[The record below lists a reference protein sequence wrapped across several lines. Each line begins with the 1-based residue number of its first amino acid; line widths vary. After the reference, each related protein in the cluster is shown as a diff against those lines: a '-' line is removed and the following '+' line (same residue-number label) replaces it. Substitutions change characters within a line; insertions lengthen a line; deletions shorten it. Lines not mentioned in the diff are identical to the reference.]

1 VIEVG
6 VDVPEATIM
15 VIEHA
20 EKFGLAQLHQ
30 LRGRVGRGEK
40 ASSCLLL
47 YRSPLTD
54 SGKERLDILR
64 KTTDGFEI
72 AEADF
77 KLRGPGDLLG
87 LRQSGLPT
95 FRVLDLTQDTD
106 LIETARS
113 DAKSILAADPTLE
126 GARGI
131 AVRRARDLFAPRIAS
146 MVTNEP

>member
-1 VIEVG
+1 
-6 VDVPEATIM
+6 M
-15 VIEHA
+15 IEHA

-47 YRSPLTD
+47 YQPPLTEG
-54 SGKERLDILR
+54 GKERLDTLR

-77 KLRGPGDLLG
+77 RLRGPGDLLG
-87 LRQSGLPT
+87 LRQSGLPA
-95 FRVLDLTQDTD
+95 FRVLNLTTD
-106 LIETARS
+106 ANLIETARS
-113 DAKSILAADPTLE
+113 DAKSILMADPHLD
-126 GARGI
+126 GARGV

-146 MVTNEP
+146 MIAESD